1 MKNKKKII
9 TDFGDEWEKFNQIEL
24 DKKEL
29 SKIFQDYF
37 FKPMEKKWFNFIW
50 YRSRMWDGKMG
61 TICCTSS

>member
-9 TDFGDEWEKFNQIEL
+9 TDFGDEWEKFNQFEL
-24 DKKEL
+24 DKRIIKNL
-29 SKIFQDYF
+29 SRLF

-61 TICCTSS
+61 TICCTQS

>member
-37 FKPMEKKWFNFIW
+37 F
-50 YRSRMWDGKMG
+50 
-61 TICCTSS
+61 